1 MITSAAARLMP
12 SPASPA
18 IRPVSQATP
27 VTPPPPRTSA
37 RLSMTVFYTS
47 PTTAP
52 TQDPWHY
59 NLGPAVLVEYL
70 ETSPRA

>member
-1 MITSAAARLMP
+1 
-12 SPASPA
+12 
-18 IRPVSQATP
+18 
-27 VTPPPPRTSA
+27 
-37 RLSMTVFYTS
+37 MTVFYTS